1 MLNLSF
7 EALVALLFHYRID
20 DDSSRT
26 SYHPIHGIRAL
37 DINGKPFPKEP
48 MTRAN
53 GVIPFPGVTATD
65 ITFHPRVWV
74 KDARTN
80 RQIWRDSK
88 LISTS
93 DNLIWICWDAIRRL
107 AKVDYNAGDIT
118 IYAIRKSDADAT
130 DLIRA
135 NACELLSEL
144 PGSGVQQ
151 AIDFSSASS
160 EHFYFKQIPA
170 HYIETKM
177 VFNLPVSLRCN

>member
-1 MLNLSF
+1 MGQRS
-7 EALVALLFHYRID
+7 
-20 DDSSRT
+20 
-26 SYHPIHGIRAL
+26 
-37 DINGKPFPKEP
+37 
-48 MTRAN
+48 AN
-53 GVIPFPGVTATD
+53 
-65 ITFHPRVWV
+65 
-74 KDARTN
+74 N

-135 NACELLSEL
+135 DACELLSQL
-144 PGSGVQQ
+144 SGSGVQQ

-177 VFNLPVSLRCN
+177 VFNLQVSLSMQLTGVIADTSAIPRLVALRMVLDPSITSPRKRDLGSYLRSNRSIQGCPTKDQQEEVRTRGERSRGD